1 MALGCGIWRP
11 RSGPWD
17 SCGLGVGFGFFSGW
31 SWEIRGR
38 RNSSGVR
45 ADASCDPSP
54 SSSVVALI
62 FHGPRMKEP
71 LALSLLAGVS
81 VRRLLERCFVGGPG
95 MTCSYRQ
102 MTWLIGSGNGTT
114 SGTQGLTCSFFKRE
128 KLSATQSHSL
138 DVCPKSQQSAS
149 RMELAGEAGGG
160 TGVAAHGDG
169 ALLWGTEVFQDCG
182 GGRTGPN
189 MLKTT

>member
-1 MALGCGIWRP
+1 M
-11 RSGPWD
+11 
-17 SCGLGVGFGFFSGW
+17 GFGFFSGW

-102 MTWLIGSGNGTT
+102 MTWLIGSGNGTYHQRHT
-114 SGTQGLTCSFFKRE
+114 GAHLFLLQERE
-128 KLSATQSHSL
+128 IVCDSVTFTRRLSQVSTVRFQNG
-138 DVCPKSQQSAS
+138 V
-149 RMELAGEAGGG
+149 GWGGG
-160 TGVAAHGDG
+160 WGHGGCCSRRRGSVVGDG
-169 ALLWGTEVFQDCG
+169 SVPRLRWWSYRSEHAKNHLIVHVQRVNPL
-182 GGRTGPN
+182 
-189 MLKTT
+189 